1 MNNRDK
7 IKGYLEKE
15 KEVID
20 NLDIRMINM
29 VYSVLDDALQNR
41 RRVYTM
47 GNGGSGSTASH
58 MVNDFN
64 KAIFK
69 SIGNVFDFKCLNDNI
84 PTILAVANDIGYDEV
99 FSYQLNNRLTSDD
112 IVIAFSG
119 SGNSKNIINAVEYA
133 KACGAIVVG
142 FTGYDGGKLKKL
154 SNYTID
160 TNIDNMQITE
170 DIHLMV
176 EHLLISMFY
185 QNYGIK
191 DNKKLTLKK
200 DEVEC

>member
-41 RRVYTM
+41 RKVYTM

-99 FSYQLNNRLTSDD
+99 FSYQLNNRLTSND